1 MSTPPEG
8 SRKKWIRLY
17 WLLAAVLGILVVAM
31 IFPVFSRSR
40 ESARLARGYVPGVA
54 VTDAERSPQ
63 FGLAEEDAS
72 LKGGGFAAA
81 RAGGRMRGGGRA
93 TGGPADFAGPAG
105 DFDISLAF
113 QAPATPMLIRTG
125 SLRMRV
131 EDVPHAHEEVA
142 RIARE
147 ANGYLASTSLTSEH
161 GPPRAHMTIR
171 VPSANLEDVIRE
183 IAALG
188 KVLKREISTQEV
200 TEEYVDLTSRRRN
213 LEREEERLLELLKR
227 AGKISDLLQVE
238 QYLGNVRGQ
247 IERIAGRMRYLEN
260 RVAFST
266 LNVNLEGPEPAP
278 SVGGPAWTATDVYR
292 QALRSLRGT
301 GRAFAEIGIWLGV
314 YALVWVPIVV
324 LLVLLVRRALPRP
337 ESEAAAGK

>member
-1 MSTPPEG
+1 MSTEPEG
-8 SRKKWIRLY
+8 SRKKWIPLY
-17 WLLAAVLGILVVAM
+17 WLLAAVLGILVLAM

-40 ESARLARGYVPGVA
+40 ESARLGRGYVPGVGI
-54 VTDAERSPQ
+54 TDKAEHLAGEQAAAPRTGR
-63 FGLAEEDAS
+63 FGGRGQIGAA
-72 LKGGGFAAA
+72 GGGGAL
-81 RAGGRMRGGGRA
+81 A
-93 TGGPADFAGPAG
+93 TTADESMPGG
-105 DFDISLAF
+105 DFDIRLAF

-125 SLRMRV
+125 SLRLRV

-161 GPPRAHMTIR
+161 GPPRANMTIR
-171 VPSANLEDVIRE
+171 VPSVNLDDVIRQ

-188 KVLKREISTQEV
+188 RVLKREISTQEV

-213 LEREEERLLELLKR
+213 LEREEERLLELLQR

-278 SVGGPAWTATDVYR
+278 SVGGPAWAATDVYR

-314 YALVWVPIVV
+314 YAAVWVPIVLILIW
-324 LLVLLVRRALPRP
+324 LLRRALPRP